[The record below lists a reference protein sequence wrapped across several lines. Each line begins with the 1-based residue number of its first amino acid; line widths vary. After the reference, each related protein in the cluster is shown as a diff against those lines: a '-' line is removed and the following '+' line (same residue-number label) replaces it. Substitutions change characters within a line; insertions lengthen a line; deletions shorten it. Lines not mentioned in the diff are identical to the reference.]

1 MVWNHSSFPVALDG
15 LAWCVTLHGGMLAPS
30 KRDPVQTMD
39 LVMRTFFIDKE
50 LALRLSNRASL
61 ERGSVG
67 DLVRMFVE
75 NYVSGTSWQTDQDK
89 TDGMVLRSYY
99 LTREQDI
106 LLDILAEKFHTTKG
120 NVFRSAIAD
129 GMGIANRGIK

>member
-1 MVWNHSSFPVALDG
+1 MAGYHSSFPVTLDG
-15 LAWCVTLHGGMLAPS
+15 LARRVTLRSSMVAPPQ
-30 KRDPVQTMD
+30 RNTIQTMD
-39 LVMRTFFIDKE
+39 LILRTFYIDE
-50 LALRLSNRASL
+50 EMALRLSNRASY
-61 ERGSVG
+61 EKKSPG
-67 DLVRMFVE
+67 DLAREYVE
-75 NYVSGTSWQTDQDK
+75 AYVSGSSWKTDQDK
-89 TDGMVLRSYY
+89 KDGMVLRSYH